1 MNAAAPPRDAHK
13 DELNERLG
21 GRPIVLVGMMGA
33 GKTTVGR
40 RLATRLGRHFVDSDE
55 EVEKAAGMTIEDIFA
70 TRGEA
75 DVGEAGA
82 HMLEVC
88 PSIATQRPS
97 CEIHP
102 LGIGGREDPVRL
114 VFDAAPGQA
123 VVIGLS
129 DLGDRF
135 RLVANEI
142 EVVPPDEPLPNLPVA
157 RAVWKPAP
165 SLSTSAESWLTA
177 GGPHHTVLTQAVGA
191 ETLRDF
197 AHMAHTELVVID
209 GATTTA
215 DFGDRL
221 RWNQA
226 YYRLAQGLPGWR

>member
-1 MNAAAPPRDAHK
+1 MEDY
-13 DELNERLG
+13 
-21 GRPIVLVGMMGA
+21 
-33 GKTTVGR
+33 TY
-40 RLATRLGRHFVDSDE
+40 HFGPGDP
-55 EVEKAAGMTIEDIFA
+55 KIL
-70 TRGEA
+70 
-75 DVGEAGA
+75 GA

-88 PSIATQRPS
+88 PSIAAHRPS

-114 VFDAAPGQA
+114 VFDTAPGPG
-123 VVIGLS
+123 VVIGLA

-135 RLVANEI
+135 RFVANEI
-142 EVVPPDEPLPNLPVA
+142 EVVAPDEPLLALPVA

-165 SLSTSAESWLTA
+165 SLPTSAESWLIA

-197 AHMAHTELVVID
+197 AHMLNTELLLID
-209 GATTTA
+209 KDTTTA
-215 DFGDRL
+215 GFGDRV

-226 YYRLAQGLPGWR
+226 YYRLAQGF